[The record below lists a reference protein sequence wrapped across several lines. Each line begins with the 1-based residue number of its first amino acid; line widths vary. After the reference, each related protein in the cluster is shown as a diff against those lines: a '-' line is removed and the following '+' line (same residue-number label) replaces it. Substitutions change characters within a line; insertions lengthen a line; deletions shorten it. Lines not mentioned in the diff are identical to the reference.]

1 MGTRRRA
8 RELAMQAL
16 FYMDTQQNGSPQAL
30 ERFCENFAL
39 PQKVRPF
46 FMQLVNGVLAAQDQ
60 IDAIIERYSEN
71 WKVRRMACVDRNVMR
86 VAVFEMLF
94 CPDIPPKVSINEAID
109 VAKKFGTEE
118 SGAFI
123 NGIVD
128 RIRIAAE
135 KGEIKTDKP
144 EETTNS
150 ASKT

>member
-1 MGTRRRA
+1 MGIRRRA

-16 FYMDTQQNGSPQAL
+16 FYMDTQQNGSPQML

-144 EETTNS
+144 EETTNNS
-150 ASKT
+150 S